1 MVHDVNQHGVGCG
14 NISGMDAK
22 TDTTDR
28 TMYSV
33 AVLFASLVIPAPV
46 LTGRIVEAILDTTNP
61 ANIVDLRQDLAY
73 LTEILTWSFAVAGTV
88 VAGFILSTVTL
99 WAKAKTFASI
109 RLPVIVF
116 GVQILLAVAML
127 LLNQVIDAAEGS

>member
-1 MVHDVNQHGVGCG
+1 
-14 NISGMDAK
+14 
-22 TDTTDR
+22 
-28 TMYSV
+28 MYSV